1 MAMPSLMSPREVLSV
16 PGDVLKRDL
25 EKNLGGTSLGRWG
38 HVWAQKRQ
46 AVVLVPWDDPVRFME
61 NPLIFVDETYDE
73 RAHVF
78 AYGAIVVRPSE
89 AITSTLWYLEGLLK
103 IRAAWQAFWPSEV
116 APPRLHLRELFPE
129 AARAKTRWAHL
140 PGGDLTYV
148 VREVLGV
155 VRTLQVKPFIM
166 PVPEDAMNR
175 ALELAYSEGFDQAA
189 LPDARIQ
196 AVALQ
201 FRAALAHGLN
211 LAPTYDLVVDHDK
224 RDVKVGSTKRQ
235 TTLRFRDLLRAP
247 ASEEP
252 FKNLRLRWDPAE
264 RCSSQFPAGFSHAKF
279 SQAGYPLR
287 PLVDAIQL
295 QFIDMYLGLWRQL
308 HFHGRS
314 QLGITGR
321 DLGQHRVQEIRWADG
336 SNSTRSA
343 PVT

>member
-1 MAMPSLMSPREVLSV
+1 VAMPSLMSPREVLSV

-148 VREVLGV
+148 VTGSAWSCSNASGETIHHARTGGRDESSPRACLLRGLRPGGSPRCPYSSRCASVSSCVGAWPQLGPDLRFSCRSRQERRE
-155 VRTLQVKPFIM
+155 
-166 PVPEDAMNR
+166 
-175 ALELAYSEGFDQAA
+175 SWFDQATNHTE
-189 LPDARIQ
+189 
-196 AVALQ
+196 V
-201 FRAALAHGLN
+201 
-211 LAPTYDLVVDHDK
+211 
-224 RDVKVGSTKRQ
+224 
-235 TTLRFRDLLRAP
+235 
-247 ASEEP
+247 
-252 FKNLRLRWDPAE
+252 
-264 RCSSQFPAGFSHAKF
+264 
-279 SQAGYPLR
+279 
-287 PLVDAIQL
+287 
-295 QFIDMYLGLWRQL
+295 
-308 HFHGRS
+308 
-314 QLGITGR
+314 
-321 DLGQHRVQEIRWADG
+321 
-336 SNSTRSA
+336 
-343 PVT
+343 